1 MDQIEDQRWLQLQPV
16 ADVAGRWTPL
26 KTDETGALSAPAPD
40 LRMRLKDELKSMG
53 IRWILIRDGGIG
65 ADDFRTK
72 SPWWGIQQIAETNGY
87 RLWKLL

>member
-1 MDQIEDQRWLQLQPV
+1 
-16 ADVAGRWTPL
+16 
-26 KTDETGALSAPAPD
+26 
-40 LRMRLKDELKSMG
+40 MG